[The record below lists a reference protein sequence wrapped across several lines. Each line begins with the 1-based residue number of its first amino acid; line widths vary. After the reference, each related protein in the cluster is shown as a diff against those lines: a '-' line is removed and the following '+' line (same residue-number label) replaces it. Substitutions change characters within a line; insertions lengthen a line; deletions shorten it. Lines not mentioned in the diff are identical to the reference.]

1 MLFAFWFM
9 DNFKDSFAMFSLSIS
24 ELDLLKAESLALL
37 AISILALSFLLDYL
51 KLLVLLL
58 ELLSEIYVFY

>member
-9 DNFKDSFAMFSLSIS
+9 DNFKDSFAMFSLSLS

-37 AISILALSFLLDYL
+37 AISTLALSFLLDYL